1 MPKAPHELNLGSE
14 AIDGVTSDD
23 LPEQF
28 GSRPDPPQPGPYRF
42 RMPEEMG
49 AIYET
54 IERTVRDKVVTR
66 IEAQFDE
73 QHPLT
78 IVQSPKG
85 THNDEPFETRI
96 NNAERKRDKA
106 GTMASDADYLL
117 ARSFNVKLPKRGD
130 VDKSGVPIIRN
141 NQWYIDQ
148 IKKLSGK
155 EFAADIEFTWYCN
168 KKKNVRVDDGDGNIQ
183 EVEGRLGCGVSYY
196 QNDVPT
202 EEGVTPV
209 RITCANPECGAN
221 LRAWPQLT
229 RFRP

>member
-14 AIDGVTSDD
+14 AIEGVTSDA

-42 RMPEEMG
+42 RLPEDLS

-85 THNDEPFETRI
+85 AHNDEPFETRI

-117 ARSFNVKLPKRGD
+117 ARSFNIALPK
-130 VDKSGVPIIRN
+130 VRN
-141 NQWYIDQ
+141 NQWYLDE
-148 IKKLSGK
+148 IKKLSSQ
-155 EFAADIEFTWYCN
+155 EFAADIEYTWNCS
-168 KKKNVRVDDGDGNIQ
+168 KKRNVRVDDGEGNVQ
-183 EVEGRLGCGVSYY
+183 EIEGRLGCGQSYY
-196 QNDVPT
+196 QSDVPT

-209 RITCANPECGAN
+209 RITCSNPECGAN

-229 RFRP
+229 RFRQ